1 MPMTPLYT
9 RFPELAAHET
19 RSVHILQAG
28 GGLPAGEYGFVEFY
42 CDEDDCDCRRVLL
55 QVVSPSNQHR
65 VLATINYGW
74 ESQEFY
80 TRWMHG
86 DAEAGREIIEA
97 GLDPLN
103 PQSEHAVA
111 LLEQRPEAPA
121 EFFGRFAA
129 AAAPYRSYLTVRDTL
144 WGFTH
149 PSQYT
154 KTRSRQEADPFG
166 PERRRYLI
174 IYPFAKTA
182 DWYLETQEKR
192 QLMMSGHIKI
202 GKQYEDITQLLLYS
216 FGLQDHEFVVVY
228 ETEDLTRFSSLVAEL
243 RATEARRYTL
253 RDAPLHVGIHQ
264 PDMDALTAWL

>member
-1 MPMTPLYT
+1 MAEQTPCMLNHFALFAFT
-9 RFPELAAHET
+9 PEYWALASDE
-19 RSVHILQAG
+19 RRRILRAWR
-28 GGLPAGEYGFVEFY
+28 GGL
-42 CDEDDCDCRRVLL
+42 
-55 QVVSPSNQHR
+55 
-65 VLATINYGW
+65 
-74 ESQEFY
+74 
-80 TRWMHG
+80 G
-86 DAEAGREIIEA
+86 DAS
-97 GLDPLN
+97 DVQHFYQTYPLETMGDLVVW
-103 PQSEHAVA
+103 SA
-111 LLEQRPEAPA
+111 LREQRPEAPA

-129 AAAPYRSYLTVRDTL
+129 ATAPYRSYLTVRDTL

-202 GKQYEDITQLLLYS
+202 GKQYEDINQLLLYS

-243 RATEARRYTL
+243 RGTEARRYTL
-253 RDAPLHVGIHQ
+253 RDAPLHVGVHQ